1 MTGLKTFDAYARYYD
16 TLYDDKDYES
26 ECDFLEKIFQTFA
39 SHPVRRVLD
48 LGCGTGGHVLP
59 LSRCGYTVLGV
70 DRSPQMLDTARAKAE
85 QASLEIAFHEGDIH
99 KLNLGQTFDAV
110 IAMFAV
116 VSYQTTNTDLSA
128 TFRSA
133 RRHILP
139 GGLFVFDAWFG
150 PAVLAQRPEDRVK
163 IVEKD
168 GERVIRLAKPVHD
181 VLHHTVRV
189 NYKVMR
195 IKDGRVLD
203 EADESHLMRF
213 LFPQE
218 ITYYLE
224 ESGFRLLRLCPFME
238 LDRLPTEQNWN
249 VTVIATAE

>member
-16 TLYDDKDYES
+16 VLYGKKDYES
-26 ECDFLEKIFQTFA
+26 ECNFLEKIFQTFA

-48 LGCGTGGHVLP
+48 LGCGAGGHDLP
-59 LSRCGYTVLGV
+59 LGRRGYAVLGV
-70 DRSPQMLDTARAKAE
+70 DCSPQMLVKARGKAE

-99 KLNLGQTFDAV
+99 NLNLVRTFNAV

-116 VSYQTTNTDLSA
+116 VSYHTTNANLSA

-139 GGLFVFDAWFG
+139 GGLFVFGAWFG
-150 PAVLAQRPEDRVK
+150 PAVLGQGPGDRVK
-163 IVEKD
+163 TIEKD
-168 GERVIRLAKPVHD
+168 GERVIRLAKPVLN

-203 EADESHLMRF
+203 EVTETHLMRF
-213 LFPQE
+213 FFPQE
-218 ITYYLE
+218 ITHYLE
-224 ESGFRLLRLCPFME
+224 NTGFKLLQLCPFMR
-238 LDRLPTEQNWN
+238 LDRSPTEQDWN
-249 VTVIATAE
+249 VAIIAVAE